1 MPNEFKNIIS
11 KSNFRY
17 LWTSQILSQVT
28 INIMN
33 FLLLAKLYAVTGSS
47 IATSLLWVAYALP
60 ALVFGPIGAATVD
73 LISRRKVL
81 MIANLL
87 QAITIFLTIFVNQQ
101 SIFILYAV
109 VLIYSLLNQFY
120 VPAESAYLPSTAS
133 KDDLSQANSIFFL
146 TSQASLIFGFGFAG
160 IIERFIGFDGALI
173 LCSIFLFVAFLSTS
187 LLKETA
193 PGKKIPEEFEKAL
206 KAFFDSVIGGYVF
219 IKENKS
225 VLYPLLLL
233 LGLQASLAIIVVSLP
248 VIAVQILEISVN
260 FSGVSIVVPA
270 GIGAILGSI
279 YIPRLIK
286 NGYRKKQI
294 IESALI
300 GIMISV
306 LLISLGVPVVPLFYR
321 VIITPMLIVLAG
333 FSFVSINLPTLTYLQ
348 SATPLWLR
356 GRVFGNLYFLITI
369 VSVFPVLFSGA
380 ITELFGIR
388 TMLSILALGTGAV
401 LVYSRKHGDTM
412 IKEKFIT
419 G

>member
-146 TSQASLIFGFGFAG
+146 TS
-160 IIERFIGFDGALI
+160 
-173 LCSIFLFVAFLSTS
+173 
-187 LLKETA
+187 
-193 PGKKIPEEFEKAL
+193 
-206 KAFFDSVIGGYVF
+206 
-219 IKENKS
+219 
-225 VLYPLLLL
+225 
-233 LGLQASLAIIVVSLP
+233 
-248 VIAVQILEISVN
+248 SVN
-260 FSGVSIVVPA
+260 A
-270 GIGAILGSI
+270 
-279 YIPRLIK
+279 RLIDSSRWHLK
-286 NGYRKKQI
+286 I
-294 IESALI
+294 IFWS
-300 GIMISV
+300 
-306 LLISLGVPVVPLFYR
+306 
-321 VIITPMLIVLAG
+321 
-333 FSFVSINLPTLTYLQ
+333 FSN
-348 SATPLWLR
+348 
-356 GRVFGNLYFLITI
+356 
-369 VSVFPVLFSGA
+369 A
-380 ITELFGIR
+380 I
-388 TMLSILALGTGAV
+388 
-401 LVYSRKHGDTM
+401 
-412 IKEKFIT
+412 
-419 G
+419 